1 METKLF
7 SEAKRF
13 KLLREELN
21 YTQQAFASLLEVGT
35 TTADIERARTK
46 ISGNVVVHLMEK
58 FQINPLWLFGK
69 SEQKYIDFLKKDF
82 SPKVI
87 TIKADGDEN
96 TVLVNQKAAAGY
108 PHNIQDIEWYQ
119 TLPKINLPLPE
130 YRNATYRGF
139 QVEGDSMIPNIHP
152 NDWVLGKSVPG
163 IEEAL
168 NNRIHVFVLKD
179 SVLVKKLYKF
189 SDKENLVRLISLNP
203 DYPPL
208 DILIDDIQEL
218 WLVNS
223 KLSFNVE
230 DSADSLLLRQLQA
243 SMEELKIQISDLKKD

>member
-1 METKLF
+1 MKIESF

-21 YTQQAFASLLEVGT
+21 YTQQAFASLLEIGA

-46 ISGNVVVHLMEK
+46 ISGSIVVHLMEK
-58 FQINPLWLFGK
+58 FHINPLWLFGK
-69 SEQKYIDFLKKDF
+69 SEQKYINQPKDF

-87 TIKADGDEN
+87 TLASEGDEN
-96 TVLVNQKAAAGY
+96 IVLVNQKASAGY
-108 PHNIQDIEWYQ
+108 PHNIQDVEWYQ
-119 TLPKINLPLPE
+119 SLPRFKMPLPE

-139 QVEGDSMIPNIHP
+139 QVEGDSMVPNIHP
-152 NDWVLGKSVPG
+152 NDWVLGKSIPG
-163 IEEAL
+163 IGEAL

-179 SVLVKKLYKF
+179 SVLVKKLHKL
-189 SDKENLVRLISLNP
+189 SDTQNLVRLISLNP
-203 DYPPL
+203 DYPPM

-223 KLSFNVE
+223 KLSFNIE
-230 DSADSLLLRQLQA
+230 DSADSLLLRQLQE
-243 SMEELKIQISDLKKD
+243 SMDELKIQISNLKKE

>member
-1 METKLF
+1 MKTNDF

-21 YTQQAFASLLEVGT
+21 YTQQAFAALLEVGT

-46 ISGNVVVHLMEK
+46 ISGSVVVHLMER

-69 SEQKYIDFLKKDF
+69 SEQKYLNPSKQDF

-87 TIKADGDEN
+87 TLEPEGDESMI
-96 TVLVNQKAAAGY
+96 LVNQKASAGY
-108 PHNIQDIEWYQ
+108 PHNIQDLDWYQ
-119 TLPKINLPLPE
+119 SLPRFKIPLPE

-152 NDWVLGKSVPG
+152 NDWVLGRSISG

-179 SVLVKKLYKF
+179 SVLVKKLQKLPNT
-189 SDKENLVRLISLNP
+189 KNLVRLISLNP

-208 DILIDDIQEL
+208 DISVDDIQEL

-230 DSADSLLLRQLQA
+230 DPADNSLLRQLQE
-243 SMEELKIQISDLKKD
+243 SMDDLKIQINNLKKD